1 MPEVG
6 PCFSYPTEGGNR
18 DAVSAGLRR
27 MPVTSSC
34 FRYPA
39 DVPSGVRQMPTSTAC
54 FRYRPEVPRTM
65 PNMCFSYP
73 PATPTRSGSRDA
85 APPGLRQMP
94 GSTTCFSY

>member
-34 FRYPA
+34 FRYPPNA
-39 DVPSGVRQMPTSTAC
+39 PSALSSVRRMPTSSA
-54 FRYRPEVPRTM
+54 
-65 PNMCFSYP
+65 CFSYP
-73 PATPTRSGSRDA
+73 S
-85 APPGLRQMP
+85 GLRQMP
-94 GSTTCFSY
+94 ANSTCFRY